1 MATRNLIMVVDRK
14 HSSKYPEGF
23 AIHPDLVRDKS
34 YVNMYMH
41 HDGYPEWQGVQIA
54 NWLLAGN
61 NGCMD
66 GARLASKLV
75 HDMYYDSCYL
85 YPNAD
90 RIDHEYRYVIWSG
103 NKDKIHVSCWNMY
116 KSECVFVLK
125 PEKIISKYMEDM
137 DYTDFA
143 NGEKRLMKAEDPN
156 FNPSLDKKE
165 IAKYNKVRSNAQAII
180 DILTTK

>member
-14 HSSKYPEGF
+14 HSSRYPEGF

-41 HDGYPEWQGVQIA
+41 HDGYPQWQGVQIA

-85 YPNAD
+85 YPDAQN
-90 RIDHEYRYVIWSG
+90 IDHEYRYVIWSG
-103 NKDKIHVSCWNMY
+103 NKDKIHVSCWNIY
-116 KSECVFVLK
+116 TNDCVFVLK
-125 PEKIISKYMEDM
+125 PQKIISKYYDDM

-143 NGEKRLMKAEDPN
+143 NGEKRLNMADRVSSKY
-156 FNPSLDKKE
+156 DKEE
-165 IAKYNKVRSNAQAII
+165 IAKYNKVRANAQKII
-180 DILTTK
+180 DILTSDTN

>member
-66 GARLASKLV
+66 GARLV
-75 HDMYYDSCYL
+75 
-85 YPNAD
+85 
-90 RIDHEYRYVIWSG
+90 
-103 NKDKIHVSCWNMY
+103 
-116 KSECVFVLK
+116 
-125 PEKIISKYMEDM
+125 
-137 DYTDFA
+137 
-143 NGEKRLMKAEDPN
+143 KAEDPN